1 MELLED
7 PKAEVVDEIAAKLGL
22 RKVPGARR
30 RVAGLCVRDTQVG
43 RAAGPS
49 LGLNRAAEGQMQAGM
64 FGSLTCIY
72 WVPIAFTFV

>member
-43 RAAGPS
+43 RAARPS
-49 LGLNRAAEGQMQAGM
+49 LGLN
-64 FGSLTCIY
+64 
-72 WVPIAFTFV
+72 